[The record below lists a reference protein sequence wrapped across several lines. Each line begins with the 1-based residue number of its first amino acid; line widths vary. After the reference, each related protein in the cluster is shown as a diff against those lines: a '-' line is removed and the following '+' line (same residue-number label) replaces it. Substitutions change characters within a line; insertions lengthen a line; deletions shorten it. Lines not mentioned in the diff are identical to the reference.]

1 LFSGELSKRQ
11 KMRQCAIQFTIH
23 PKWRAKAKRHALVK
37 RGIYMQPIRFSIALG
52 AALVVTLFAP
62 IASFAQKAPAYEG
75 MTISTAGFGDLRVG
89 MSIEDAQKTL
99 GEPLKKLT
107 SVPEAACFY
116 TPASNERLVLRF
128 KAAKLVSVDTSS
140 ATAGVTRSGIRVGE
154 SADKVR
160 AVYSKEPS
168 YKELKSP
175 FDQRPVTVVGS
186 GANQVALAL
195 SDGKVD
201 LIRVGLAADLWGRC
215 EP

>member
-1 LFSGELSKRQ
+1 
-11 KMRQCAIQFTIH
+11 
-23 PKWRAKAKRHALVK
+23 
-37 RGIYMQPIRFSIALG
+37 MQPILFPVALG
-52 AALVVTLFAP
+52 AVLVATLLAP
-62 IASFAQKAPAYEG
+62 LTSFAQKAPAYEG
-75 MTISTAGFGDLRVG
+75 MTISTTGFGDLRVG
-89 MSIEDAQKTL
+89 MSVEDAQKTL
-99 GEPLKKLT
+99 GEPLKKIT

-128 KAAKLVSVDTSS
+128 KSAKLVSVDTSS
-140 ATAGVTRSGIRVGE
+140 PTAGVTRSGIRVGE